1 MHNLKCQINGGG
13 VLINRRL
20 AKIPKVDK
28 WGGVKINGGVRILEK
43 ALNDYT
49 RMERTK
55 TGCHKTKIY
64 TAVRYFGMKVERK

>member
-1 MHNLKCQINGGG
+1 M
-13 VLINRRL
+13 
-20 AKIPKVDK
+20 
-28 WGGVKINGGVRILEK
+28 GGVKINGGWVRILEK

-64 TAVRYFGMKVERK
+64 TAVRYFAMKVERK